1 MLTDKAG
8 VKNARSFPG
17 IGGDK
22 ALDFDCFMAWIDT
35 ETLPVGWGSHSR
47 HTGSKSHAHERSGN
61 PDRRVQGAAKARGRE
76 RMCALW
82 CHVPVGSR
90 VQVSRTSIWY

>member
-22 ALDFDCFMAWIDT
+22 ALGFDCFMAWIDT
-35 ETLPVGWGSHSR
+35 ETLPVG
-47 HTGSKSHAHERSGN
+47 
-61 PDRRVQGAAKARGRE
+61 RGR
-76 RMCALW
+76 RKNILKL
-82 CHVPVGSR
+82 G
-90 VQVSRTSIWY
+90 